1 MTSSRETNRNRTRDA
16 VCAALA
22 LLAAAAPV
30 LAESPFHIE
39 LEGGPAWQT
48 RNDFAVPGDVGTRL
62 SLGDAPA
69 VAAFRGTLVWDFGER
84 WSFRV
89 LAAPFST
96 ETEFVADSP
105 VRFEAA
111 VFAAGVPLTQR
122 FEFNSYRFS
131 FFYRFRSSGPWSFR
145 AGATGKVRDASIALA
160 GDGKSERRDD
170 LGFVPLLY
178 GGARYDAGGRWAFDA
193 ELDALGA
200 PQGRAIDLSLRTE
213 LRASDRVRPY
223 LGVRWLDGGADNDEV
238 LTFATV
244 YYAFA
249 GVRLNL

>member
-1 MTSSRETNRNRTRDA
+1 M
-16 VCAALA
+16 
-22 LLAAAAPV
+22 
-30 LAESPFHIE
+30 
-39 LEGGPAWQT
+39 
-48 RNDFAVPGDVGTRL
+48 
-62 SLGDAPA
+62 
-69 VAAFRGTLVWDFGER
+69 
-84 WSFRV
+84 
-89 LAAPFST
+89 
-96 ETEFVADSP
+96 
-105 VRFEAA
+105 
-111 VFAAGVPLTQR
+111 
-122 FEFNSYRFS
+122 
-131 FFYRFRSSGPWSFR
+131 
-145 AGATGKVRDASIALA
+145 RDASIALA